1 MSPGTGVLVR
11 LALRRE
17 RAVAPWWL
25 LLLVALAL
33 AMVAYINRNMA
44 TYELKLAYTEVVR
57 RYAFFQALGGGYVE
71 PRLEVLATWR
81 SGGFLYVINAFAAL
95 MTVVRHTRREEDAGR
110 TELLRAGVVGR
121 RAPLGA
127 ALLVAGTTS
136 LAGGALVAAALLAAG
151 LEPAGTL
158 AYGAA
163 VVVAGWVFAGIAAVA
178 AQLVREARTATVIG
192 LYALGLAY
200 VLRYTAD
207 ASGQHWLKALSPL
220 GWSHMVDAY
229 KDERWWLLGVSALV
243 AGALCA
249 VAYTLAG
256 RRDLGS
262 GLLAERPGRESAPGL
277 RGPVS
282 LAWRLHR
289 GLLLKWAAGTAA
301 FAAVGGAMGP
311 LAKDVLA
318 RPSVVVTNI
327 TTLLGVSPEAALD
340 GYMWYYLLILA
351 YCIALYPVLMIVRLR
366 SEETSGRAE
375 AVQATPLTRVR
386 WAAGHLV
393 VAALGTAALLALTA
407 LVFSAVYG
415 ALLGDFTG
423 TAPRFLAAAL
433 SQAPAAWC
441 VGAVCLAAYG
451 LVPRASVPLCWA
463 AWILTALLGQVV
475 APFYGVWGG
484 TPFEPFHYLPNILAG
499 QAFGT
504 VPVLVLLA
512 LTAVLTAGGLLAL
525 RRRDAC

>member
-1 MSPGTGVLVR
+1 MSGTGTLVR

-17 RAVAPWWL
+17 RAVAPWWF
-25 LLLVALAL
+25 LLLVALSL
-33 AMVAYINRNMA
+33 AMVGYINRNMG
-44 TYELKLAYTEVVR
+44 TYELKLAYTDVVR
-57 RYAFFQALGGGYVE
+57 RYAFFRALGGGVVE

-110 TELLRAGVVGR
+110 TELVRAGVVGC

-127 ALLVAGTTS
+127 ALLVAGATS
-136 LAGGALVAAALLAAG
+136 LTGGALTAAALLAAG
-151 LEPAGTL
+151 LEPVGTL

-163 VVVAGWVFAGIAAVA
+163 VVVAGWVFAGVAAVA
-178 AQLVREARTATVIG
+178 AQLARDARTATVIG

-200 VLRYTAD
+200 VLRYAAD
-207 ASGQHWLKALSPL
+207 ASDRPWLKALSPL
-220 GWSHMVDAY
+220 GWSHLVDAY
-229 KDERWWLLGVSALV
+229 RDERWWLLGVSTLA

-249 VAYTLAG
+249 VAYALLG

-262 GLLAERPGRESAPGL
+262 GLLPERPGKEEAPAL

-327 TTLLGVSPEAALD
+327 TTLLGVPAADALD

-351 YCIALYPVLMIVRLR
+351 YGIALYPVLMIMRLR
-366 SEETSGRAE
+366 AEETSGRADH
-375 AVQATPLTRVR
+375 VQSTPLTRVR
-386 WAAGHLV
+386 WAAGHLA
-393 VAALGTAALLALTA
+393 VAALGTVALLALAA
-407 LVFSAVYG
+407 LVFSAVYA
-415 ALLGDFTG
+415 ALLGDLAG

-441 VGAVCLAAYG
+441 VGAVCLTAYG
-451 LVPRASVPLCWA
+451 LLPRASVPLCWA
-463 AWILTALLGQVV
+463 AWVLTALLGQVV

-484 TPFEPFHYLPNILAG
+484 TPFEPFHYLPNIMAG

-504 VPVLVLLA
+504 VPELTLLA
-512 LTAVLTAGGLLAL
+512 LTAALTAGGLFAL
-525 RRRDAC
+525 RRRDVG